1 MFWDRKVLQ
10 MLDVEEGIFSISCRF
25 RNVEDNFN
33 WCFTSVYGPLNKGDM
48 EGLWNEL
55 KLSEGF
61 ETNPSAWLGTLTSL
75 DF

>member
-1 MFWDRKVLQ
+1 MFWDHKVLQ

-25 RNVEDNFN
+25 INVDDNFN
-33 WCFTSVYGPLNKGDM
+33 WCFTSVYGPLNKRDM

-61 ETNPSAWLGTLTSL
+61 ETNTNVWLGTLMSL